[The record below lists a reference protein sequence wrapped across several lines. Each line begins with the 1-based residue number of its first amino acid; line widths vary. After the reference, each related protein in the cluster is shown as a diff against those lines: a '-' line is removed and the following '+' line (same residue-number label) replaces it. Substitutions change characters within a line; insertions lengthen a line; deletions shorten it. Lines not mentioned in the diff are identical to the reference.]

1 MEMEL
6 FDPTVVDLDF
16 RSRPAHAPQVAPDER
31 IARRALGAQVA
42 RLERDLGDIQVSS
55 FPHGGVD
62 TAVAA
67 PQPPV
72 HGPRLLG
79 LGELEAL
86 RDDLTSRLRDARLR
100 VEARGREQE
109 QHRVRL
115 ERMLLA
121 PGKHKF
127 ETVSN
132 KQLGEGGCGV
142 WQVRPRLGLV
152 GMLAGWWH
160 VKLSSGCPLATA
172 RRLAPG
178 RCTPADGQ
186 EKSQANRASRPG
198 CSFRAVRRGSRVRPA
213 A

>member
-1 MEMEL
+1 MALLDITGADRDMRSVP
-6 FDPTVVDLDF
+6 FRDTPTRL
-16 RSRPAHAPQVAPDER
+16 DER
-31 IARRALGAQVA
+31 AARRALSTQIA
-42 RLERDLGDIQVSS
+42 RLERDLGDVQVSS
-55 FPHGGVD
+55 FPHGGAAI
-62 TAVAA
+62 AVSTPARLGQA
-67 PQPPV
+67 
-72 HGPRLLG
+72 PRLLG
-79 LGELEAL
+79 LAELEHLRGELAE
-86 RDDLTSRLRDARLR
+86 RLRTARRQL
-100 VEARGREQE
+100 EARGREQE

-172 RRLAPG
+172 RRRAPG
-178 RCTPADGQ
+178 PADGK
-186 EKSQANRASRPG
+186 EKSQANRAPRPG
-198 CSFRAVRRGSRVRPA
+198 CSFSGSSFAHPRAA
-213 A
+213 ALA